1 MSAAVESKP
10 APAGAES
17 GAKGKPAPKPV
28 VLQINTSGAWRN
40 VITFD
45 AADADACGVIEYH
58 APGVAVVGRAKL
70 RVVTNDGLQTPLRH
84 WSIEQGW
91 RDWGRA

>member
-1 MSAAVESKP
+1 MNALDVKP
-10 APAGAES
+10 AAAGAVA
-17 GAKGKPAPKPV
+17 GAKVKPAPKPV
-28 VLQINTSGAWRN
+28 VLQINTAGAWRN

-84 WSIEQGW
+84 WDIERGW
-91 RDWGRA
+91 RDWERA

>member
-10 APAGAES
+10 IAAGTEI
-17 GAKGKPAPKPV
+17 GAKAKPAPKPV

-40 VITFD
+40 VVTFD

-58 APGVAVVGRAKL
+58 APGVAVVGQAKL

-84 WSIEQGW
+84 WDIEHGW

>member
-1 MSAAVESKP
+1 MSAAVTSEP
-10 APAGAES
+10 APPGVGT
-17 GAKGKPAPKPV
+17 GAKAKPGPKPV
-28 VLQINTSGAWRN
+28 LLQIKTGGAWRN

-58 APGVAVVGRAKL
+58 APGVAGVGRAQL

-84 WSIEQGW
+84 WDIEHGW
-91 RDWGRA
+91 IDWRRA